1 MDQTVNNILFAW
13 KLTCMLRTY
22 KTYNPIV
29 GFFKYKF
36 NNELLSNI
44 ILLRK
49 STLYI
54 IYCLKI
60 ILVFWDIKLLLGYWL
75 NILGVFLE
83 IRNNAKP
90 IFSFAFF
97 FSSFFIFWKISIIFL
112 QFLDPF
118 VEFWDILCK
127 FWSFSL
133 CNGGPWTLIKNIW
146 EKEGS

>member
-1 MDQTVNNILFAW
+1 MVNNILFAW

-22 KTYNPIV
+22 RTYNPIV
-29 GFFKYKF
+29 GFLKYKF
-36 NNELLSNI
+36 NNKLLSNI

-83 IRNNAKP
+83 IRNNAKL

-97 FSSFFIFWKISIIFL
+97 FFFLFYFL
-112 QFLDPF
+112 
-118 VEFWDILCK
+118 
-127 FWSFSL
+127 
-133 CNGGPWTLIKNIW
+133 KNINYFPTIF
-146 EKEGS
+146 GSICRILGHIVQVLVF